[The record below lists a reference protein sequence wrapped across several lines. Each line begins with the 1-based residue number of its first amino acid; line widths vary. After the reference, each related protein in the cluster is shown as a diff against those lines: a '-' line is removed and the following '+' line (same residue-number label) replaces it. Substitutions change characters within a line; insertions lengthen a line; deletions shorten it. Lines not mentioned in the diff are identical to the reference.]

1 MFQQTL
7 IIGNVGRD
15 AELRQTSAGV
25 AVCNFSVAVN
35 RRWTDREAGE
45 VQERT
50 TWFRVTAWRR
60 QAEVCA
66 EYVRKGM
73 RVMVEGDAAASAWVD
88 GEGQA
93 RATLELNAREVKFLS
108 RVGDEQ
114 ARVYENPTPPESVL
128 HDIPF

>member
-15 AELRQTSAGV
+15 PELRQTSAGV

-35 RRWTDREAGE
+35 RRWTDRETGE

-73 RVMVEGDAAASAWVD
+73 RVMVEGDATASAWVD
-88 GEGQA
+88 AEGQA
-93 RATLELNAREVKFLS
+93 RATLELNARDVKFLS
-108 RVGDEQ
+108 RTEDASRQ
-114 ARVYENPTPPESVL
+114 YENPTPPESVL
-128 HDIPF
+128 QDIPF